1 MQIEK
6 TGLSRNDL
14 IIRYNVLGIVMNTVL
29 SVFKII
35 IGSLSYAHAM
45 ILDGINGFSDVL
57 SYVLAII
64 SSALNK
70 KGGSK
75 ELPMGYG
82 RLEYLFSLAT
92 TILVMYVG
100 FRSIFDAI
108 RDILNPHEAPE
119 YNWAVIIVA
128 IVSFMAKSY
137 YGFMLRKK
145 GKELSSIAMVMSG
158 TDSICDSLVSVAIL
172 IAIVIYKTIG
182 IDIEHYLCIVI
193 SLLIILTGIKMLREC
208 MNKILGTR
216 VDPEFKKQITNM
228 IIAEKEVLNVANLV
242 IHNYGENVYVGS
254 VDIEVDPR
262 MRAIKITELS
272 RRIIGKAEE
281 LGLKLTSVGINA
293 SDTDDKRADH
303 IYDQII
309 EKVIRFEG
317 ISRINSFSIDF
328 KKKLISFYIVMDYSV
343 KDKEARKEEFFKQI
357 QQMYPDFKIE
367 IYTAVDL

>member
-1 MQIEK
+1 MEN
-6 TGLSRNDL
+6 TNLSRNDL
-14 IIRYNVLGIVMNTVL
+14 IIRYNVIGIVTNTVL

-35 IGSLSYAHAM
+35 IGTLSFAHAM
-45 ILDGINGFSDVL
+45 ILDGINGFSDVM
-57 SYVLAII
+57 SYVLAIV

-70 KGGSK
+70 RGGSK
-75 ELPMGYG
+75 NLPMGYG

-108 RDILNPHEAPE
+108 NAIRHPHEAPE
-119 YNWAVIIVA
+119 YNMAIVIVA
-128 IVSFMAKSY
+128 LASFLLKSV
-137 YGFMLRKK
+137 YGFFLRKK
-145 GKELSSIAMVMSG
+145 GKELKSIAMVMSG
-158 TDSICDSLVSVAIL
+158 TDSICDSFVSIAIL
-172 IAIVIYKTIG
+172 LAMFIYKTTG
-182 IDIEHYLCIVI
+182 ADIEHYLCIVI
-193 SLLIILTGIKMLREC
+193 ALLIILTGIKMLREC

-216 VDPEFKKQITNM
+216 VDSEFKKQITNM

-254 VDIEVDPR
+254 VDIEVDPK
-262 MRAIKITELS
+262 MRAIRITELS

-293 SDTDDKRADH
+293 SDYDNKQADQ

-309 EKVIRFEG
+309 DKVIHFEG
-317 ISRINSFSIDF
+317 IERINSFSIDF
-328 KKKLISFYIVMDYSV
+328 RKKLISFYIVMDYAV
-343 KDKEARKEEFFKQI
+343 KDKEEKKAEFLKQI
-357 QQMYPDFKIE
+357 QEMYPDFSIE